1 MNSIRS
7 SRSRPPGLYS
17 LLLILLTVAVWCT
30 GCSAVTS
37 DEPPVSDSTLVQ
49 VLLELHL
56 ASARAEVVRDVSPTL
71 RDSIL
76 FHYGLDST
84 SFEAA
89 LSYYIDRP
97 EEYKALYT
105 KVLDQI
111 NEERFS
117 TIREP

>member
-1 MNSIRS
+1 MNSTRS
-7 SRSRPPGLYS
+7 SRSRPPRFRNLF
-17 LLLILLTVAVWCT
+17 LAALTAAVCFG

-37 DEPPVSDSTLVQ
+37 DEPPLSDSTLVQ

-56 ASARAEVVRDVSPTL
+56 ARARTEVVRDVSPTL

-105 KVLDQI
+105 QVLDQI

-117 TIREP
+117 TIKEP